1 MSVATPQTDINVE
14 PSTNAMPPRRA
25 TATAPRRLRIDII
38 GGSALGIAV
47 AGLAGTLLLLRPL
60 SVGSP
65 SAAPVANP
73 AVSASGVGEQRT
85 VDRPIVR
92 SDAHVADRWYENVAA
107 APVRSASVPA
117 VRDQWYLPRSIVRR
131 DAHVADRWYLDP
143 TATPVRSAGSAA
155 RVADRWYEDAPA
167 IRNAPRL
174 SAQARDRWYMD
185 K

>member
-1 MSVATPQTDINVE
+1 MSVATPQTDIHVE

-25 TATAPRRLRIDII
+25 TATTPRRLRIDII

-92 SDAHVADRWYENVAA
+92 SDAHVADRWY
-107 APVRSASVPA
+107 
-117 VRDQWYLPRSIVRR
+117 L
-131 DAHVADRWYLDP
+131 DA
-143 TATPVRSAGSAA
+143 TATPARSAGSTA